1 MRTIALIGD
10 PVAHS
15 VSPTMH
21 RAAFAAAGLHLDYV
35 GVRIPRGSLAE
46 AWPALREA
54 HAGLNVTRPLKEE
67 ILPLLDHVSA
77 GARRAGSVNTV
88 VFEDGRAIG
97 HSTDGSG
104 FVAALA
110 RAGVRPRRVVVLG
123 AGGAARAV
131 LAALTDAD
139 VSAWSRNPAA
149 VRRLPG
155 VRALTD
161 GDLPGAVARA
171 DLLVNATP
179 VGQAPDTEGC
189 PLPATVAL
197 HGGLTVFDLVYRPR
211 VTPLLELAR
220 RSGCSIVEGVEML
233 VEQGVRSFE
242 LWTGRP
248 APVDAMR
255 EAARAALDRTE
266 VPA

>member
-15 VSPTMH
+15 ISPAIH
-21 RAAFAAAGLHLDYV
+21 RAAFAAAGLHMDYV
-35 GVRIPRGSLAE
+35 GVRVPRGSLAE
-46 AWPALREA
+46 SWPALRGA
-54 HAGLNVTRPLKEE
+54 HTGLNVTRPLKEE
-67 ILPLLDHVSA
+67 VLPLLDRVSA
-77 GARRAGSVNTV
+77 AARRAGSVNTV

-97 HSTDGSG
+97 HSTDGAG

-110 RAGVRPRRVVVLG
+110 RAGVSPRRVVVLG
-123 AGGAARAV
+123 AGGAARAIV
-131 LAALTDAD
+131 EALWDAE
-139 VSAWSRNPAA
+139 VSAWARNPAA
-149 VRRLPG
+149 ARRLPG

-161 GDLPGAVARA
+161 GDLAGAVARA

-179 VGQAPDTEGC
+179 VGQAPATEGT
-189 PLPATVAL
+189 PLPGTVAL

-211 VTPLLELAR
+211 VTPLLKLALR
-220 RSGCSIVEGVEML
+220 AGCPTVEGVEML

-248 APVDAMR
+248 APVEAMR
-255 EAARAALDRTE
+255 EAARAAVDRTE
-266 VPA
+266 VRA

>member
-15 VSPTMH
+15 ISPAMH
-21 RAAFAAAGLHLDYV
+21 RAAFAAAGLDLDYV
-35 GVRIPRGSLAE
+35 GVRVPRGSLAE
-46 AWPALREA
+46 SWLALRGA
-54 HAGLNVTRPLKEE
+54 HAGLNVTRPLKVEV
-67 ILPLLDHVSA
+67 LPLLDGVSS
-77 GARRAGSVNTV
+77 GVRRAGSVNTV

-97 HSTDGSG
+97 HSTDGPG

-110 RAGVRPRRVVVLG
+110 RAGVSPRRVVVLG
-123 AGGAARAV
+123 AGGVARAIV
-131 LAALTDAD
+131 AALKDAD
-139 VSAWSRNPAA
+139 VSAWARNPAA
-149 VRRLPG
+149 ARLLPG
-155 VRALTD
+155 VRALTN
-161 GDLPGAVARA
+161 GDLAGAVARA

-189 PLPATVAL
+189 PLLATVAL

-211 VTPLLELAR
+211 VTPLLALALR
-220 RSGCSIVEGVEML
+220 AGCPTVEGVDML

-248 APVDAMR
+248 APVEAMR
-255 EAARAALDRTE
+255 EAAQAAVDRTE
-266 VPA
+266 VRA

>member
-15 VSPTMH
+15 ISPAMH
-21 RAAFAAAGLHLDYV
+21 RAAFAAAGLDIDYV
-35 GVRIPRGSLAE
+35 GVRVPGGSLAE
-46 AWPALREA
+46 TWPALRGA

-67 ILPLLDHVSA
+67 VLPLLDEVSA
-77 GARRAGSVNTV
+77 GARRARSVNTV
-88 VFEDGRAIG
+88 VFEDERAIG

-110 RAGVRPRRVVVLG
+110 RAGMSPRRVVVLG
-123 AGGAARAV
+123 AGGVARAIV
-131 LAALTDAD
+131 ATLKDAD
-139 VSAWSRNPAA
+139 VSAWARNPAA
-149 VRRLPG
+149 ARQLPG

-161 GDLPGAVARA
+161 GDLAGAVARA

-197 HGGLTVFDLVYRPR
+197 HGGVTVFDLVYRPR
-211 VTPLLELAR
+211 VTPLLELAVR
-220 RSGCSIVEGVEML
+220 AGCPTVEGVEML
-233 VEQGVRSFE
+233 VEQGARSFE

-248 APVDAMR
+248 SPVEAMR

-266 VPA
+266 VRA